1 MTYLA
6 HTANLQLAGFAFAT
20 VGWILSSITT
30 GLVQWRVWHVANTTI
45 ITSGIAWIGIWRSC
59 FFSDILISSSL
70 KTMYCQEFSVNDSF
84 LPREIFVAQGLMLV
98 AVILGAIG
106 KVTAVCA
113 LRNVYQGISPGT
125 QIVKWFI
132 AGGVLNVAAGVCILI
147 PVAWNFYSVVHN
159 LGITFPSTFF
169 MPTNPLAQDV
179 GAAIPVGIV
188 SAILMILSGTFFLCY
203 KLPARP
209 ALKVHPLGTEEG
221 YISDDWNVS
230 SKHTFPSKSCS
241 SVHSSLNQMPY
252 CNGIS
257 NDAFELSEYL

>member
-1 MTYLA
+1 MIYLA

-59 FFSDILISSSL
+59 FFSDILISSNL
-70 KTMYCQEFSVNDSF
+70 KTMYCQEFSVQDSF
-84 LPREIFVAQGLMLV
+84 VPREIFVAQGLMLV
-98 AVILGAIG
+98 AVILGFIG
-106 KVTAVCA
+106 KVTTACA
-113 LRNVYQGISPGT
+113 LKNVYQGIPPGA

-147 PVAWNFYSVVHN
+147 PVAWNLNSVVHN
-159 LGITFPSTFF
+159 FGISFPSTSY
-169 MPTNPLAQDV
+169 MPTSPLTQDA

-203 KLPARP
+203 KLPAKCV
-209 ALKVHPLGTEEG
+209 LKVHPVSTEEG
-221 YISDDWNVS
+221 DISDAWSTS
-230 SKHTFPSKSCS
+230 SKHTFPSKSCT
-241 SVHSSLNQMPY
+241 SVDSSLNHMPY

-257 NDAFELSEYL
+257 NDAFELNEYL